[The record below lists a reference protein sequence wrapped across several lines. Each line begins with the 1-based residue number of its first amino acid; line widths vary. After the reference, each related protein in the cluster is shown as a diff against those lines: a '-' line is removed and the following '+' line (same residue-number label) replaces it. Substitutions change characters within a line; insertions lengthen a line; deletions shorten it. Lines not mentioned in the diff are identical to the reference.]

1 MAREPAPWVQ
11 LVQLAHGLIGALLVP
26 LGAVFVIAHVLH
38 VFGVGLRGARNV
50 PWILIAGL
58 VFVVVLA
65 HPGGSPVS
73 VLDGEQRAVANQRGQ
88 LASFVL
94 VAYVAWVAFRAV
106 RRGMQASAPSGL
118 LLAVVAVVM
127 TVSGFL
133 TIGGIAAP
141 NLWRAHVASAVG
153 LALVGAVHA
162 LGARRRR
169 ARGLAAVE
177 RRFAWR
183 APLLRAGVP
192 AALGAL
198 AVTVWM
204 LAYGL
209 PRVEPL
215 TVDREAL
222 VPVDRDVATLVPAA
236 CEGCH
241 VSVSAT
247 WRISTHAFAARNP
260 VFTALVR
267 RLAEAR
273 GAAAVAGC
281 LQCHAPH
288 APDPRRAEL
297 EAVLASDGY
306 AAGVQCVTCHRM
318 EAGPNPGGLPIA
330 VTPLANDTFLFLSEH
345 TGELASGIRRSP
357 PNLASALFAGRISL
371 HRAQFR
377 PALAAPASCRPCHR
391 QTLAEATGGRL
402 DHVVQDQYGSWEG
415 SAAARDRIECAAC
428 HMPSFESSEGYT
440 VRDHRFLGGGTYVA
454 RVAGG
459 ASGERDVVTHLQG
472 GAPAP
477 AGARTAVGWRTEV
490 EPLLT
495 IAARLE
501 VRGDGKRVL
510 VIETRNSGRVGH
522 AFAEGPTD
530 LTQTWLAV
538 RIASAEGRVLVER
551 SRRARG
557 RGAPRHAA
565 LRRRRCA
572 DHRPPPVG
580 GRARRG
586 ARPHPGAG
594 GAHRRARAARGH
606 RRRRAR
612 GLARVELPTPRAR
625 AGARPDRRRAG
636 GGADREDR
644 VPRRHA
650 LGARLEPH
658 RGGPERRVA
667 ARLLGQHQRARPV
680 GGERHATE
688 PRLADRGAA
697 LEEEVGVRALDALDH
712 AAHGGARV
720 ARRAAVDRH
729 AAAEPRE
736 HLARALGGDRVELVA
751 AGIAVVVGA
760 AREARREVG
769 AAGRREHQPRADQGA
784 APARA
789 QRLEQPAP
797 GEGARRHTRDRA
809 DRPTREHHRRQR
821 EEHEHRRHPA
831 GQGRCSEH
839 VARGEQR
846 QDAEDYRAARACAA
860 HGAPQPRS
868 AVYRAHGGAPS
879 AAPAASAG
887 ASAAASASAITS
899 WPRAVRCTSSMNR
912 NSSRCAIRSGAGSTS
927 STPFSLAKL
936 VSTA

>member
-1 MAREPAPWVQ
+1 MTEPRRPAPEPASAPARRLTWEERLRGITAGWAAVVALTGLTIVAREPAPWVQ

-538 RIASAEGRVLVER
+538 RIASAEGRVLVESGVAGPEDAVHLGTR
-551 SRRARG
+551 LFDAAGAPITDHRLWAVERVEERG
-557 RGAPRHAA
+557 RIP
-565 LRRRRCA
+565 
-572 DHRPPPVG
+572 
-580 GRARRG
+580 
-586 ARPHPGAG
+586 
-594 GAHRRARAARGH
+594 
-606 RRRRAR
+606 
-612 GLARVELPTPRAR
+612 
-625 AGARPDRRRAG
+625 
-636 GGADREDR
+636 
-644 VPRRHA
+644 
-650 LGARLEPH
+650 
-658 RGGPERRVA
+658 
-667 ARLLGQHQRARPV
+667 
-680 GGERHATE
+680 
-688 PRLADRGAA
+688 
-697 LEEEVGVRALDALDH
+697 
-712 AAHGGARV
+712 
-720 ARRAAVDRH
+720 
-729 AAAEPRE
+729 
-736 HLARALGGDRVELVA
+736 
-751 AGIAVVVGA
+751 
-760 AREARREVG
+760 AREARIDEL
-769 AAGRREHQPRADQGA
+769 ELPADTG
-784 APARA
+784 
-789 QRLEQPAP
+789 
-797 GEGARRHTRDRA
+797 
-809 DRPTREHHRRQR
+809 
-821 EEHEHRRHPA
+821 
-831 GQGRCSEH
+831 
-839 VARGEQR
+839 
-846 QDAEDYRAARACAA
+846 
-860 HGAPQPRS
+860 
-868 AVYRAHGGAPS
+868 
-879 AAPAASAG
+879 AG
-887 ASAAASASAITS
+887 AL
-899 WPRAVRCTSSMNR
+899 AV
-912 NSSRCAIRSGAGSTS
+912 
-927 STPFSLAKL
+927 SLAWNYRRLAPEL
-936 VSTA
+936 VRDLTGAEPEGVPIVKIASLDATL